1 MSVYLCSVLNMLI
14 QCRFLF
20 SIFLS
25 AGFFLLPLAHVSAD
39 GWSSPNRVVIVGGD
53 SNFPPYEYLD
63 EDGEPAGYNVEL
75 TRAIADVMGMKV
87 DIRLNE
93 WEVMLGALKNNEV
106 DVLQGI
112 VPSVERKK
120 IIAFSSPH
128 AIIHH
133 SVFARK
139 GGVAPNGLQAL
150 KDTMVMVQNK
160 SIMHEYLL
168 QNNIQA
174 NIHPVA
180 THVDAL
186 RLLSSGKNDYA
197 LVANLPGL
205 YLGKEFGLT
214 NLELVGKPFASQ
226 RYGYGALKGNE
237 SLVAEFS
244 EGLAILKNTGR
255 QQEIYDKWLGVLEQE
270 NSLPWQKYG
279 LWAIVVSI
287 FLLVITA
294 AAVIWSRTLQK
305 QVDKRTAEL
314 HEHQQQLIQADKM
327 ASLGVLVSGVAHEI
341 NNPTGALLLNLPLLK
356 DAWRDSNIILQKHY
370 EEFGDFSMAGLKYSR
385 LKDEL
390 PLILDEMTGGATRI
404 KYIVEDLKDFARH
417 DDLDNDAPLNINEIV
432 ATAIRL
438 VDATIR
444 KSTHDFTVSYQDDLP
459 VIYVNAQRIE
469 QIIIN
474 LILNACQALTD
485 VTQKIS
491 VVTRCDKQNK
501 KISISVID
509 EGSGI
514 EKKNVKRLTDP
525 FFTTKREHGGT
536 GLGLSISS
544 GIARAYGGKL
554 LFNSQENIGTEVV
567 LELPLNNKKSA

>member
-1 MSVYLCSVLNMLI
+1 MLMRCKFLLFVL
-14 QCRFLF
+14 
-20 SIFLS
+20 LS
-25 AGFFLLPLAHVSAD
+25 GGFFLLPSIYANAD
-39 GWSSPNRVVIVGGD
+39 SWSSPDRVVIVGGD

-63 EDGEPAGYNVEL
+63 EDGEPTGYNVEL
-75 TRAIADVMGMKV
+75 TRAIADVMGIKV
-87 DIRLNE
+87 DIRLDE
-93 WEVMLGALKNNEV
+93 WDVMLSALKNKEV

-112 VPSVERKK
+112 VPSGVRKK
-120 IIAFSSPH
+120 TFAFSSPH

-133 SVFARK
+133 SVFSRK
-139 GGVAPNGLQAL
+139 GGVAPNGLQGL
-150 KDTMVMVQNK
+150 KNKMVMVQNN

-168 QNNIQA
+168 QNNVEA
-174 NIHPVA
+174 DIHPVA

-214 NLELVGKPFASQ
+214 NLELVGKPFTSQ
-226 RYGYGALKGNE
+226 RYGYGVLKGNE

-244 EGLAILKNTGR
+244 EGLAILRNTGR
-255 QQEIYDKWLGVLEQE
+255 QQEIYDKWLGILEQE
-270 NSLPWQKYG
+270 NSPPWQKYG
-279 LWAIVVSI
+279 LWAIAVSI
-287 FLLVITA
+287 LLLLITA
-294 AAVIWSRTLQK
+294 AVVIWSRTLQK

-356 DAWRDSNIILQKHY
+356 DAWQDSNTILEKHY

-390 PLILDEMTGGATRI
+390 PLIIEEMTGGATRI
-404 KYIVEDLKDFARH
+404 KHIVEDLKDFARH
-417 DDLDNDAPLNINEIV
+417 DDLDNDVPLNINAVV

-438 VDATIR
+438 VDTTIR
-444 KSTHDFTVSYQDDLP
+444 KSTHNFTVSYQEDLP
-459 VIYVNAQRIE
+459 VIHVNAQRIE

-485 VTQKIS
+485 VTQKVS
-491 VVTRCDKQNK
+491 VITSCDKQNK

-514 EKKNVKRLTDP
+514 DEKNVKRLTDP

-554 LFNSQENIGTEVV
+554 LFNSKKNIGTEVV
-567 LELPLNNKKSA
+567 LELPLNNKKST